1 MLQKAA
7 AGDIPEAMYN
17 LAVHYQRGEGVAQ
30 DLTVGFDYFLQAANA
45 DFAPA
50 MHQVALCYIDGKGVS
65 KSTDEAKLWLQ
76 KAAQK
81 ITSQPQN
88 CSIN

>member
-1 MLQKAA
+1 
-7 AGDIPEAMYN
+7 MYN

-81 ITSQPQN
+81 DHEPATELLNKLTASQE
-88 CSIN
+88 